1 MSPLFH
7 SGFLSTNGMAILIA
21 MTGPAFSGPDDDR
34 SKQMPASQTTPPIPT
49 STAEIE
55 AILARHA
62 GREGPLLPMLHALQE
77 AYGHVPAAAHAP
89 ICAALNITRA
99 ELHGVISFYH
109 DFREAPAGRHVLKIC
124 RSEACQAVGAEACRS
139 VCWPSRCRLGRDHPD
154 GRVTVE
160 PVYCLGLC
168 ACGPA
173 AMVDGA
179 VRGRV
184 EGRGAVA
191 EVAE

>member
-1 MSPLFH
+1 
-7 SGFLSTNGMAILIA
+7 
-21 MTGPAFSGPDDDR
+21 
-34 SKQMPASQTTPPIPT
+34 MPASQTTPPSPDL
-49 STAEIE
+49 AEIE
-55 AILARHA
+55 VILSRHA

-77 AYGHVPAAAHAP
+77 VYGHVPAAAHAP
-89 ICAALNITRA
+89 ICSTLNITKA

-109 DFREAPAGRHVLKIC
+109 DFRDAPAGRHVVKIC
-124 RSEACQAVGAEACRS
+124 RSEACQAVGADALSER
-139 VCWPSRCRLGRDHPD
+139 VLDLLGVGWGGTTAD

-184 EGRGAVA
+184 DAEALVA
-191 EVAE
+191 EVAS

>member
-1 MSPLFH
+1 
-7 SGFLSTNGMAILIA
+7 
-21 MTGPAFSGPDDDR
+21 
-34 SKQMPASQTTPPIPT
+34 
-49 STAEIE
+49 
-55 AILARHA
+55 
-62 GREGPLLPMLHALQE
+62 MLHALQE

-124 RSEACQAVGAEACRS
+124 RSEACKSVGADALSER
-139 VCWPSRCRLGRDHPD
+139 VLGLLGVGWGETTPD

-184 EGRGAVA
+184 KAEGLVA